1 MMYEFKY
8 KDDTFDVELNGGN
21 TVKIA
26 GDDAILHLERFTD
39 GRMFLINGAVK
50 KEVFAVVNGETT
62 FVDIDGVLY
71 EFSQALQDSA
81 SSSGVDGD
89 TADPSKIFAPM
100 PGKIVKL
107 MVGEGDAVEAKQQLV
122 IVEAMKMENIVIA
135 KGKGKVKA
143 VNYKEGDQVDTD
155 HPIIELELEE

>member
-8 KDDTFDVELNGGN
+8 KDDNFDVELNGGN
-21 TVKIA
+21 IVKIGG
-26 GDDAILHLERFTD
+26 GDATLQLERFAD
-39 GRMFLINGAVK
+39 GRIFLVNGTVK
-50 KEVFAVVNGETT
+50 REVFAVVNGETT
-62 FVDIDGVLY
+62 FVDIDGVLF
-71 EFSQALQDSA
+71 EFAQPSQDSS
-81 SSSGVDGD
+81 SSSGDDGG

-107 MVGEGDAVEAKQQLV
+107 MVAEGDAVDAKQQLV
-122 IVEAMKMENIVIA
+122 IVEAMKMENIVVA
-135 KGKGKVKA
+135 KGKGEVKA